1 MQYNGYLLTSAL
13 NLLMGTLFKASCGPS
28 WLEMSIWASS
38 LHRLC
43 GGGVEGVWLSSS
55 RCEIPKISV
64 RTWSLSVHA
73 KYFGSCGIDPVW
85 LVVWQEALIYGGSWI
100 GLGYPIW
107 AVIMASFLPVSLF
120 SLNVSAVMQF
130 KERVDVCELIMSKLQ
145 LKPRVIS
152 SAGWCC
158 SIFPG
163 GMSETSSALSFFLVL
178 DSALGKMPKI
188 IPRGNEEIWRRL
200 VWYEILSYL

>member
-1 MQYNGYLLTSAL
+1 MWNPKNFCQNLKLVCTCEVFWILWHRSCVVGSLTRSFDLWWVMDWVGIRLL
-13 NLLMGTLFKASCGPS
+13 
-28 WLEMSIWASS
+28 
-38 LHRLC
+38 
-43 GGGVEGVWLSSS
+43 
-55 RCEIPKISV
+55 
-64 RTWSLSVHA
+64 
-73 KYFGSCGIDPVW
+73 
-85 LVVWQEALIYGGSWI
+85 
-100 GLGYPIW
+100 W

-120 SLNVSAVMQF
+120 SLNVSAVMLF

-200 VWYEILSYL
+200 VWCEILSYL